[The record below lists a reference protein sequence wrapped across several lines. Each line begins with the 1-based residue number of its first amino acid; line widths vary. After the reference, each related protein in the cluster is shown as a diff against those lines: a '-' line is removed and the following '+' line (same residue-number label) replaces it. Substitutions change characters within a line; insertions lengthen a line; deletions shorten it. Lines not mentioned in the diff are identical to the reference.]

1 VSVSTFERIL
11 GVPLSRKRQQE
22 ELESHL
28 RFRSLADLRATLS
41 ENISHITQK
50 SGALLAAQAIFLVV
64 VTYGIDHA
72 WPQIAVVVSLAT
84 LVFATLLV
92 MTNLRSIYMGV
103 RRDIEDPARLDFEG
117 VLQLSRIAGTRGAR
131 FNVALYLTFLS
142 VVLLGFGA
150 IEASLG

>member
-1 VSVSTFERIL
+1 VSTAFERML
-11 GVPLSRKRQQE
+11 GVPLSRRRQRE
-22 ELESHL
+22 ELDSHL
-28 RFRSLADLRATLS
+28 RFRSLGELRATLS

-92 MTNLRSIYMGV
+92 MTNLRSVYMGAP
-103 RRDIEDPARLDFEG
+103 RDVDDPAKLDFEG
-117 VLQLSRIAGTRGAR
+117 VLQLSRLAGTRGAR

-142 VVLLGFGA
+142 VLLLGFGA